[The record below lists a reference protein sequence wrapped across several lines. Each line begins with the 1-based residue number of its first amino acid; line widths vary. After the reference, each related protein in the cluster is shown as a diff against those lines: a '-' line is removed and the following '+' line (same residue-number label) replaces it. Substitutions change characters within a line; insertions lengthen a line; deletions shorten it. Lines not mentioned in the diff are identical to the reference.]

1 MEGRKFVC
9 FALAI
14 VLASGMAYAA
24 RVEVSGGCL
33 VSPIP
38 IDPGT
43 KNEDMYWLEF
53 QTNNGTA
60 TWNGITV
67 QNRVV
72 TGHTTAWTDVD
83 SIEIWRDNG
92 DYAFDHTSDTWIGGN
107 TVSFD
112 VSGGFAV
119 ITFSSGQLI
128 NTNWPPR
135 FFIVYD
141 ISSTAPG
148 WHYVG
153 AYMPDSSYIVLAAD
167 TPSDTVWNYHFPHG
181 NCDQPLPVVLTSF
194 NAHPGNKAVTLRWR
208 TESEMGSIRW
218 IIERSLA
225 KGGEYERIGYADA
238 QGYVT
243 YRTDYEFT
251 DRNLKNDVTY
261 WYKLTVECVDGTDSF
276 GPVSATPGDR
286 LSPSVSFQIYPN
298 PFKGTTKIEYTLSEN
313 CHVSLNIYDYSG
325 RIVRTLVDADE
336 SVGLHISTWDGKDS
350 DGIEVTAGAYL
361 CLMSSNGVS
370 CTKKIMVLK

>member
-9 FALAI
+9 LALAI

-24 RVEVSGGCL
+24 QVEVSGGCL
-33 VSPIP
+33 NSPLP

-43 KNEDMYWLEF
+43 QHEDMYWLKF
-53 QTNNGTA
+53 RTFGGTA
-60 TWNGITV
+60 TVDKITI
-67 QNRVV
+67 QNRVQAA
-72 TGHTTAWTDVD
+72 HTTTATDVD
-83 SIEIWRDNG
+83 TIEIWYDSDNNTN
-92 DYAFDHTSDTWIGGN
+92 FSPTLDTRLDWSLV
-107 TVSFD
+107 TDDF
-112 VSGGFAV
+112 SGGWATLDF
-119 ITFSSGQLI
+119 TDFSVT
-128 NTNWPPR
+128 NTWSR
-135 FFIVYD
+135 YYFIVFD
-141 ISSTAPG
+141 ISPTAPG

-153 AYMPDSSYIVLAAD
+153 TYMPDSTYVVLSSAD
-167 TPSDTVWNYHFPHG
+167 TVTNQHFPHG
-181 NCDQPLPVVLTSF
+181 KFCDQPLPVVLTSF

-218 IIERSLA
+218 IIERSIA
-225 KGGEYERIGYADA
+225 KGGEYERIGYAEA

-276 GPVSATPGDR
+276 GPVSATPSDR
-286 LSPSVSFQIYPN
+286 LSPSVSFKICPN

-325 RIVRTLVDADE
+325 RIVRTLVDTDK
-336 SVGLHISTWDGKDS
+336 SVGPHFSTWDGKDS